1 MKNIYKHT
9 IAIAALLGLASC
21 DLTLLPE
28 DTVSPDLYFS
38 SATEL
43 QSWSNHFYN
52 LFETAETYAGRNADD
67 VIDKAMGS
75 IILGTRDPQEDNDA
89 KNEWNWTYLRDINYC
104 LEHMDQCKDAASV
117 TKYSGV
123 CYFFRALC
131 YYEKMMRFGDLP
143 WYDKVLS
150 SEDDALLKKPQDS
163 RDFIAG
169 KILEDIDKAVDML
182 PSTKEVYRVTHW
194 TALALKSRFCLFE
207 GTWRKYHGLKD
218 ADMYLELAAQASED
232 FIDHSGYVIYKDGKT
247 PYYDLFTKLDSDDT
261 EIILS
266 RRYSQDAA
274 LSSSL
279 QFNLRNSAT
288 GFTKRFM
295 NHYLKADG
303 SRFTDI
309 ADYGKLSWV
318 DETTGR
324 DPRMAQ
330 TVLCPGFDKVRNVGV
345 TGVSQFGNDFVSFT
359 GYEPVKFA
367 LDCSET
373 DYSGASK
380 SFSDFPL
387 FRAAEV
393 YLNFAE
399 AKAELGTLTQAD
411 LDKSIK
417 HLRDRVGM
425 PALSLDV
432 ANANVDTF
440 LSGCYPNVTVSAN
453 TGVILEIRRERTVEL
468 VMEGLR
474 QWDMLR
480 WKEGLQMVNTNPY
493 YGMWIPGPGIYDM
506 DGDGK
511 NDTEF
516 YKDKQT
522 SQAKDKLTV
531 KKIGVDFVLSEGDSG
546 YIVAYN
552 ANKFTF
558 DETKDYLWPV
568 PVDQRV
574 LTGGNLHQNP
584 GWTDNLSFNGNND
597 ENNE

>member
-1 MKNIYKHT
+1 MKNTFKYI
-9 IAIAALLGLASC
+9 IAISALLGLASC
-21 DLTLLPE
+21 NLTLLPE
-28 DTVSPDLYFS
+28 DSVSPELYFT

-43 QSWSNHFYN
+43 QSWTNHFYN

-67 VIDKAMGS
+67 VIDKSMGN
-75 IILGTRDPQEDNDA
+75 IILGTRDPQESNNS

-104 LEHMDQCKDAASV
+104 LEHMNQCKDEAAAA
-117 TKYSGV
+117 KYSGV

-150 SEDDALLKKPQDS
+150 SEDTELLNKPQDK

-169 KILEDIDKAVDML
+169 KILEDIDKAIEML
-182 PSTKEVYRVTHW
+182 PSTKEVYRVNHW

-207 GTWRKYHGLKD
+207 GTWRKYRGLED
-218 ADMYLELAAQASED
+218 ADLYLAYAAQAAED

-247 PYYDLFTKLDSDDT
+247 PYYDLFTKLDSDAT
-261 EIILS
+261 EVILS
-266 RRYSQDAA
+266 RKYSQDAA

-288 GFTKRFM
+288 GLTKRFM

-303 SRFTDI
+303 SRFTDTP
-309 ADYGKLSWV
+309 DCDKLSWV
-318 DETTGR
+318 DETKNR

-330 TVLCPGFDKVRNVGV
+330 TVLCPGFDKVRNAGV
-345 TGVSQFGNDFVSFT
+345 TGVSQYGNDFVSFT

-367 LDCSET
+367 LDCSDT

-399 AKAELGTLTQAD
+399 AKAELGSLTQAD

-417 HLRDRVGM
+417 PLRDRVGM
-425 PALSLDV
+425 PALSLEA
-432 ANANVDTF
+432 ANANVDPF
-440 LSGCYPNVTVSAN
+440 LMECYPNVTSGAN
-453 TGVILEIRRERTVEL
+453 TGVILEIRRERTIEL

-480 WKEGLQMVNTNPY
+480 WKEGTRMVNKFNPY

-531 KKIGVDFVLSEGDSG
+531 KKIGVDFVLSDGDRG
-546 YIVAYN
+546 YIVAYA
-552 ANKFTF
+552 ANEFVF
-558 DETKDYLWPV
+558 DEERDYLWPV

-584 GWTDNLSFNGNND
+584 GWNDNLSF
-597 ENNE
+597 

>member
-1 MKNIYKHT
+1 MKNIYKYT
-9 IAIAALLGLASC
+9 VAIAALAALASC
-21 DLTLLPE
+21 NLTLLPE
-28 DTVSPDLYFS
+28 DSVSPDVYFT

-43 QSWSNHFYN
+43 QSWTNHYYN

-67 VIDKAMGS
+67 VIDKSMGS
-75 IILGTRDPQEDNDA
+75 IILGTRDPEDDNNA

-104 LEHMDQCKDAASV
+104 LEHMHQCKDAAATV
-117 TKYSGV
+117 KYSGV
-123 CYFFRALC
+123 CYFFRAFC
-131 YYEKMMRFGDLP
+131 YYEKLMRYGDLP
-143 WYDKVLS
+143 WYDRVLAS
-150 SEDDALLKKPQDS
+150 DDDDLLKKPQDS

-169 KILEDIDKAVDML
+169 KILEDIDRAVEML
-182 PSTKEVYRVTHW
+182 PTTREVYRVTHW
-194 TALALKSRFCLFE
+194 TALAFKSRFCLFE

-218 ADMYLELAAQASED
+218 ADMYLALAADASED

-247 PYYDLFTKLDSDDT
+247 PYYDLFTKLDSDAT

-266 RRYSQDAA
+266 RRYSQEAA

-288 GFTKRFM
+288 GLSKRFM

-303 SRFTDI
+303 TRFTDV

-318 DETTGR
+318 EETRDR

-330 TVLCPGFDKVRNVGV
+330 TVLCPGFDKVRNAGV
-345 TGVSQFGNDFVSFT
+345 TGVSQYGNDFVSFT

-399 AKAELGTLTQAD
+399 AKAELGTLTQED

-417 HLRDRVGM
+417 PLRDRVGM
-425 PALSLDV
+425 PALEMAA
-432 ANANVDTF
+432 ANADVDPYL
-440 LSGCYPNVTVSAN
+440 LSCYPNITVSGN
-453 TGVILEIRRERTVEL
+453 TGVLLEIRRERTIEL

-474 QWDMLR
+474 QWDMFR
-480 WKEGLQMVNTNPY
+480 WKEGLRMVNKDNPY

-531 KKIGVDFVLSEGDSG
+531 KKIGVDFKLSEGDCG
-546 YIVAYN
+546 YIVAYADN
-552 ANKFTF
+552 TFTF
-558 DETKDYLWPV
+558 DERKDYLWPV
-568 PVDQRV
+568 PSSQRV
-574 LTGGNLHQNP
+574 LTGLALRQTP
-584 GWTDNLSFNGNND
+584 GWTDNLGSS
-597 ENNE
+597 ENE